1 MDDSVSV
8 KSNDSATTSDE
19 YEFVPSTANIAKVPL
34 SQKNEQPILKIA
46 GNGDADHLQK
56 CLGEMLSEVET
67 CSLNSKMDTNSS
79 SNDKSSQNYSDEE
92 QFEPLADVCQECTV
106 FGCISYLGSAAIN
119 APKSKIE
126 ILRNMA
132 ILNEQSSDHAIKVSL
147 SIPNF
152 ADGVVVLYDANN
164 NSVMARYDVQRITF
178 FANGTPKS
186 DENSCFAFTYLHGD
200 TEETAIF
207 QCHVFRCDIPE
218 AVGQVSLCF
227 GKAFQRPSNSLVASS
242 VNSEELDGNMVNAK
256 SVQTCVFEVGLEVKE
271 DDGKGNFNN
280 VPKDRC
286 GLKLR
291 TNVKKQICLSI
302 QPIFSNETELEIER
316 CFGVLVCPGNNVKH
330 SDMKLLDMVSLT
342 VKNEDDESQKYYVI
356 TGKWDPKEA
365 AFESF
370 NAEMSKY
377 PLTVAVDL
385 VIKRIKEPIRLTIE
399 TQVKM
404 YPQNERFWSLSKAQ
418 IYHEFCLYLKEVC
431 SRNGSLERGY
441 EVINVERSREL
452 DKGILNH
459 TWNNFTSLIRSA
471 STTSLEG
478 SSQKDEF
485 SDTDEPIISGTGKVS
500 KECLD
505 KELDQWNDLLAKWT
519 DTKTRPRTLTT
530 LVRQGIPEALRG
542 EVWQRLTINEKDDE
556 LLNNYRILISKEC
569 SAELV
574 IQRDIHRTF
583 PAHDFF
589 KDAGGVGQDT
599 LFNISK
605 AYAVYDTEIGYCQGL
620 TFIAASLLL
629 HMPEEQAFCV
639 LVRLMYD
646 YKLRNLYKDGFE
658 NLNLRLYQLS
668 RLLEEKE
675 PHLWQHFKEMGI
687 ETHMF
692 ASHWF
697 LTLYTAR
704 FPLYFV
710 FYILDVVLVQGLD
723 TLFQIALSLII
734 SSKKE
739 LLTLD
744 FENILKFFQATL
756 PKKCR
761 KQRYAKKII
770 TRACNIKLKKLKK
783 YEDEFIEMKA
793 IQENAEQYNDEL
805 DRLQKVL
812 ARTEDEKRKKCE
824 ELSQAKEAL
833 FLEMQKREVDTK
845 RDSNIIKEY
854 KQICQRLD
862 KELNGTK
869 TLLNVLQNTVSRCD
883 KCRSSINDSDSTQN
897 GLHSPNINN
906 NNKEEKEEDVKLSKQ
921 KELEL
926 ELAQTKLALVEAEC
940 RNQDLTHQLNS
951 LKGEL
956 QAIRNTCPPWLHK
969 TLSSIKEVTANKRSV
984 NTQNVANKLISMTTK
999 PESIIN

>member
-1 MDDSVSV
+1 
-8 KSNDSATTSDE
+8 
-19 YEFVPSTANIAKVPL
+19 
-34 SQKNEQPILKIA
+34 
-46 GNGDADHLQK
+46 
-56 CLGEMLSEVET
+56 
-67 CSLNSKMDTNSS
+67 
-79 SNDKSSQNYSDEE
+79 
-92 QFEPLADVCQECTV
+92 
-106 FGCISYLGSAAIN
+106 
-119 APKSKIE
+119 
-126 ILRNMA
+126 
-132 ILNEQSSDHAIKVSL
+132 
-147 SIPNF
+147 
-152 ADGVVVLYDANN
+152 
-164 NSVMARYDVQRITF
+164 
-178 FANGTPKS
+178 
-186 DENSCFAFTYLHGD
+186 
-200 TEETAIF
+200 
-207 QCHVFRCDIPE
+207 
-218 AVGQVSLCF
+218 VGQVSLCF
-227 GKAFQRPSNSLVASS
+227 GKAFQRPSNSLLTSS
-242 VNSEELDGNMVNAK
+242 ANSEELDGNMVNVK

-316 CFGVLVCPGNNVKH
+316 CFGVLV
-330 SDMKLLDMVSLT
+330 SLT
-342 VKNEDDESQKYYVI
+342 VKNEDDDSQKYYVI

-377 PLTVAVDL
+377 PLTVAV
-385 VIKRIKEPIRLTIE
+385 
-399 TQVKM
+399 
-404 YPQNERFWSLSKAQ
+404 
-418 IYHEFCLYLKEVC
+418 C

-441 EVINVERSREL
+441 EVISIDRSREL

-519 DTKTRPRTLTT
+519 DTKTRPKQLTM

-629 HMPEEQAFCV
+629 H
-639 LVRLMYD
+639 
-646 YKLRNLYKDGFE
+646 
-658 NLNLRLYQLS
+658 
-668 RLLEEKE
+668 EKE

-734 SSKKE
+734 RLPEFPNVVMLSC
-739 LLTLD
+739 
-744 FENILKFFQATL
+744 LK
-756 PKKCR
+756 
-761 KQRYAKKII
+761 I
-770 TRACNIKLKKLKK
+770 
-783 YEDEFIEMKA
+783 A

-812 ARTEDEKRKKCE
+812 ARTEDEKRKKMRRIE
-824 ELSQAKEAL
+824 PSESIAKEAL

-869 TLLNVLQNTVSRCD
+869 TLLNVLQNSVSRCD
-883 KCRSSINDSDSTQN
+883 KCRSSINDSDTQN
-897 GLHSPNINN
+897 GLHSTNVNN
-906 NNKEEKEEDVKLSKQ
+906 NNKDEEEDVKLSKQ

-940 RNQDLTHQLNS
+940 RNQDLTHQLNA
-951 LKGEL
+951 LKENYKQYVTHARLG
-956 QAIRNTCPPWLHK
+956 
-969 TLSSIKEVTANKRSV
+969 SIKPYRPSKKSQPIRDQLVRRT
-984 NTQNVANKLISMTTK
+984 
-999 PESIIN
+999 